1 MENQV
6 VTYGS
11 RIKFIKEGNTMVS
24 AKIYTN
30 GVQSARVVIDTEKV
44 TFKLIE
50 PNTGVTLKDGPEG
63 ITNLEVLQ
71 RHVKK
76 TLKSY
81 LGIRFDKETRQKK
94 QNV

>member
-1 MENQV
+1 MEDQV

-11 RIKFIKEGNTMVS
+11 RIKFIKENNTMISV
-24 AKIYTN
+24 KIYSN
-30 GVQSARVVIDTEKV
+30 GHQNARVVIDTQAV
-44 TFKLIE
+44 TFKLID
-50 PNTGVTLKDGPEG
+50 PVTGVTLKDGPTG

-94 QNV
+94 VNV